1 MEAAG
6 VSELLVCQIPE
17 GYAGY
22 NDIFRFQSCFAPF
35 WGGGVQ
41 FSNILLLWFQC
52 KPEYKVPGL
61 YVIDS
66 IVRQSRHQF
75 GAEKDVFAPRFAK
88 NMQTTFINL
97 FRCPPEDKVS
107 SACILLLCFIFPLS
121 FYTLYL
127 GLPTVHLFNVSH
139 LMLRETV
146 VILPLYNTYRVIVSP
161 DNYQLP
167 LSVSLVH

>member
-1 MEAAG
+1 M
-6 VSELLVCQIPE
+6 
-17 GYAGY
+17 
-22 NDIFRFQSCFAPF
+22 
-35 WGGGVQ
+35 
-41 FSNILLLWFQC
+41 
-52 KPEYKVPGL
+52 
-61 YVIDS
+61 IDS